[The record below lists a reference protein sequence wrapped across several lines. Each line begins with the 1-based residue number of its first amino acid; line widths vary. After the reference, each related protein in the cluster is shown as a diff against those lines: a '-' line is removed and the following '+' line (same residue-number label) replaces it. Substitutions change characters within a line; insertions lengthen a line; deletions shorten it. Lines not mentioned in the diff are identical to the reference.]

1 MKGYKNSLQQSDL
14 FELKDID
21 RADAWVPH
29 FSRCWTEETERS
41 AGILLNI
48 SPAYRPAK
56 GQANRPTADVLN
68 IPLEEVTD
76 TKSNNSHLHNSC
88 SAAAQ
93 ERQTLLSKLPEGKR
107 PSLMKC
113 LAKVFLPSMMIC
125 ALLKLVQDL
134 AIFINPIILRLILKF
149 VKDSSQP
156 SWRGYVYGCLMFLVS
171 LLQLAS
177 LGHYFQHANTIGMRL
192 RATICASVY
201 NKALKLSPTARK
213 ESTVGEIVNLMSV
226 DAQRFMDIMTYL
238 NIIWSGP
245 FQIIVALVFLWRILG
260 PSVLVGMSFMGI
272 LVPLNAF
279 IGKQLKKLQVEQMKE
294 KDKRIKL
301 MSEVLNGIKVLK
313 LYAWEQSYSD
323 IISGIRQK
331 ELVMLRRMGFLN
343 AATTLIFQIAP
354 FFVACSTFLVYTLV
368 DESHVLDAEK
378 AFVSLALF
386 NIMRF
391 PMIMLP
397 NVINSLIQTSVSVK
411 RITKFL
417 SLPELDLK
425 QIEQSGDNINVISIK
440 DCTFTWNDFGDENPA
455 LKDISVDVKKGEL
468 VAVVGVVGAGKSSL
482 LSALLGDMTKLSGQA
497 SVNGTVAY
505 VPQQAWIQNAT
516 LRDNILFGAEYE
528 QSWYSKVVEACALLP
543 DFSMLPAGDLTE
555 IGEKGINLSGGQKQ
569 RVSLARAVYSRAD
582 IYYLDDPLSAVD
594 AHVGKHIFDHVIGSS
609 GCLKGKTRV
618 LVTHGISYLLHVDSI
633 LVMKDGEL
641 SERGSFQQLIDHAG
655 AFSGFLKTY
664 FLKGDDQKISD
675 EGLLEECQELEA
687 NADLLSHMSEVID
700 DDFKAIVR
708 DRLTSVSSLRSK
720 TKQDVDTHS
729 LRSARSLLSVH
740 NIQPSVSLEVIGEA
754 RELSAIHSSSLNV
767 AEEIEKEAVGNNPT
781 EKLIQA
787 EGAQHGRVSFAVV
800 KRYITAMG
808 WLPALLTIIFFVMDQ
823 SCGLTSNIWLSRWSD
838 DVRAF
843 NNTDT
848 RNKYLGLYT
857 GFGVAQGFFTA
868 VASIAMAMVGVAAS
882 FELHKHLLENI
893 LKNPMS
899 FFETTPLGRIINR
912 FSSDIA
918 DIDLVIPFTCRSLVN
933 CVILLVLT
941 IAIVG
946 YTTPWCLLPAVLL
959 AAIYVIIQ
967 AYWRWWR

>member
-29 FSRCWTEETERS
+29 FSRCWTEETER
-41 AGILLNI
+41 LC
-48 SPAYRPAK
+48 R

-378 AFVSLALF
+378 AFVSCSVQHNELH
-386 NIMRF
+386 MRF

-582 IYYLDDPLSAVD
+582 IYTLTIPQCRGCSRW
-594 AHVGKHIFDHVIGSS
+594 KHIFDHVIGSS

-664 FLKGDDQKISD
+664 FQ
-675 EGLLEECQELEA
+675 
-687 NADLLSHMSEVID
+687 
-700 DDFKAIVR
+700 
-708 DRLTSVSSLRSK
+708 
-720 TKQDVDTHS
+720 
-729 LRSARSLLSVH
+729 
-740 NIQPSVSLEVIGEA
+740 
-754 RELSAIHSSSLNV
+754 
-767 AEEIEKEAVGNNPT
+767 
-781 EKLIQA
+781 
-787 EGAQHGRVSFAVV
+787 GR
-800 KRYITAMG
+800 
-808 WLPALLTIIFFVMDQ
+808 
-823 SCGLTSNIWLSRWSD
+823 
-838 DVRAF
+838 
-843 NNTDT
+843 
-848 RNKYLGLYT
+848 
-857 GFGVAQGFFTA
+857 
-868 VASIAMAMVGVAAS
+868 
-882 FELHKHLLENI
+882 
-893 LKNPMS
+893 
-899 FFETTPLGRIINR
+899 
-912 FSSDIA
+912 
-918 DIDLVIPFTCRSLVN
+918 
-933 CVILLVLT
+933 
-941 IAIVG
+941 
-946 YTTPWCLLPAVLL
+946 
-959 AAIYVIIQ
+959 
-967 AYWRWWR
+967 